1 MKNMNGEN
9 CGYNFSSKILYFVS
23 GFLFGSIFMSY
34 YMEPVNILVDYNKR
48 YKVSIYNSN
57 NIELHKNYYIDYTND
72 IIYFEDDLKNTNII
86 IKWVNNTDEE
96 QHIKKNFSGKK
107 YKFIT
112 K

>member
-1 MKNMNGEN
+1 MN
-9 CGYNFSSKILYFVS
+9 
-23 GFLFGSIFMSY
+23 Y
-34 YMEPVNILVDYNKR
+34 YIEPVNIVVDNNKR

-86 IKWVNNTDEE
+86 IKWVNNTKEE